1 MSSKKKAYRN
11 LCSYSKGIVQ
21 QSIFSSVLLQTLPI
35 DVVFTPGCPLPPL
48 SLPPFAI
55 EAVVAEEVV
64 VVESMLPPGQTKLL
78 QNSLTLLVAYS
89 GLT

>member
-1 MSSKKKAYRN
+1 M
-11 LCSYSKGIVQ
+11 CSYSKGIVQ

-55 EAVVAEEVV
+55 EAVVEEVV
-64 VVESMLPPGQTKLL
+64 VVESMLPLGQTKLL
-78 QNSLTLLVAYS
+78 QNSLTLDLLVAYS